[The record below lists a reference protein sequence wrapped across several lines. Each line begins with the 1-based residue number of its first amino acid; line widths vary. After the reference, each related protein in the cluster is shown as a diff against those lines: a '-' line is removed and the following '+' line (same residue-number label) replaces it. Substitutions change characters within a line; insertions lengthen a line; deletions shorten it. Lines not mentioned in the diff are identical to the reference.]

1 MEHWLADE
9 GDMQTKVCIVCGSSR
24 FIVTKTHAHLCSEW
38 FRAASDG
45 GMKES
50 RLGEI
55 HLREVDDATFSI
67 LRYDNTHIVQHTQ

>member
-1 MEHWLADE
+1 MENWLAGE
-9 GDMQTKVCIVCGSSR
+9 GDMHTHLCIVCGSSR
-24 FIVTKTHAHLCSEW
+24 FTVTKTHAHLCSEW

-45 GMKES
+45 CMKES

-67 LRYDNTHIVQHTQ
+67 LR